1 MAFAKVR
8 EMTSSVR
15 KRQHRV
21 ALGLKVKDVSHS
33 GGEQVEKVVIWVTQ
47 SVTFWGSRVGI

>member
-21 ALGLKVKDVSHS
+21 ALGLKVKDVSIMGEWGD
-33 GGEQVEKVVIWVTQ
+33 GGM
-47 SVTFWGSRVGI
+47 GNRSR